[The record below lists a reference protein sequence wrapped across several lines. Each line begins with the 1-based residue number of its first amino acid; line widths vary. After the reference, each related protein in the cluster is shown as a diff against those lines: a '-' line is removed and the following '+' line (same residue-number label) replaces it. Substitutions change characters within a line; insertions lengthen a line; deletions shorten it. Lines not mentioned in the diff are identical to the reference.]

1 VKAIRALAG
10 RLAAAVTLAAAG
22 AALGGCSGSTP
33 RFGMPNPATRAE
45 HSTLH
50 LWQGVFIAAG
60 VIGVLVWGLIFWSI
74 IRYRKKAG
82 DEDLP
87 KQFRYNIPLEITYT
101 IIPVVIVA
109 VIFFFVVRA
118 ENRVDATVK
127 DPPVTLKVEGFQW
140 GWRFTYLS
148 GPDGSPIGPPIVG
161 DQINNPTL
169 TLPVGQ
175 TVQLQ
180 LFADDVIHSFF
191 VPDFLFKRDLIPR
204 VNNTVDFY
212 IQRPGH
218 FQGHCAEFCGEYHA
232 LMGFTI
238 NAVSLP
244 EFRTFMAGQSAGAV
258 P

>member
-1 VKAIRALAG
+1 
-10 RLAAAVTLAAAG
+10 
-22 AALGGCSGSTP
+22 
-33 RFGMPNPATRAE
+33 MPNPATRAE

-50 LWQGVFIAAG
+50 LWQGVFIAAAVVG
-60 VIGVLVWGLIFWSI
+60 ALVWGLIFWSI

-82 DEDLP
+82 DEELP

-109 VIFFFVVRA
+109 VIFFFVVRT

-127 DPPVTLKVEGFQW
+127 DPPVTVKVEGFQW

-148 GPDGSPIGPPIVG
+148 GPNGSPLGPPIVG
-161 DQINNPTL
+161 DQTSNPTL
-169 TLPVGQ
+169 ILPVGQ

-180 LFADDVIHSFF
+180 LIADDVIHSFF

-212 IQRPGH
+212 IQRSGH
-218 FQGHCAEFCGEYHA
+218 FLGHCAEFCGEFHA

-238 NAVSLP
+238 NAVSVP
-244 EFRTFMAGQSAGAV
+244 EFRTFMGGQSAGAT